1 MNEGHNQFCK
11 LPPKYSSWIWGLTNG
26 CTSILRGINFPRQ
39 VEDHDPPEMAIWS
52 KVCCLSLPNQRNCPW
67 HPMLQRGISGNSP
80 TTSRAGLLWALRF
93 SFPESPLGLNKSKKK
108 ILVVIFWDNSIT
120 AFVSFWGLPNQTAHP
135 QTNLQLE
142 NVVKKEIPRTTQG
155 MKEKQSGTSFDSN
168 HISLVITVRIKL
180 QTLITGLSTK
190 VFRITARTSFRNGS
204 AAQARDRIHGTV
216 CMTSQLA
223 VNFN

>member
-1 MNEGHNQFCK
+1 MK
-11 LPPKYSSWIWGLTNG
+11 TK
-26 CTSILRGINFPRQ
+26 
-39 VEDHDPPEMAIWS
+39 
-52 KVCCLSLPNQRNCPW
+52 
-67 HPMLQRGISGNSP
+67 
-80 TTSRAGLLWALRF
+80 
-93 SFPESPLGLNKSKKK
+93 
-108 ILVVIFWDNSIT
+108 VVIFWDNSIT

-190 VFRITARTSFRNGS
+190 AFRITARTSFKNGS
-204 AAQARDRIHGTV
+204 AAQARNRIHGTV

-223 VNFN
+223 VNFNSSQIFVACSHIYIYINVNILFFLLCHVLWWHLCNQVVLRDIPLPL

>member
-1 MNEGHNQFCK
+1 MGQFHFEGSQTK
-11 LPPKYSSWIWGLTNG
+11 LPIPKPTSSWKMW
-26 CTSILRGINFPRQ
+26 LR
-39 VEDHDPPEMAIWS
+39 
-52 KVCCLSLPNQRNCPW
+52 K
-67 HPMLQRGISGNSP
+67 
-80 TTSRAGLLWALRF
+80 
-93 SFPESPLGLNKSKKK
+93 
-108 ILVVIFWDNSIT
+108 
-120 AFVSFWGLPNQTAHP
+120 
-135 QTNLQLE
+135 
-142 NVVKKEIPRTTQG
+142 IPRTTQG

-223 VNFN
+223 VNFNSSQIFVACSHIYIYI